1 MKSDPYRLLGVAP
14 SASLEEIK
22 RAYRHK
28 VQRLHPDRNPDP
40 AAHERFIAVSEAYRA
55 LCDARRAETASDPE
69 EAPGSDDPAPGRD
82 LLLPVSISLRE
93 VALGGRVRLQYS
105 RLGVCPGCRG
115 TGRGTRGG
123 CALCRGASVVRDQTT
138 LEVRIPPGVED
149 DSRIRIDGAGDA
161 GAHGGPAGNLLLS
174 VRVSPHPL
182 LRRDGGRLLLDLPLP
197 APLAALGGRVRVP
210 TPTGSAE
217 LTIPPGTQDGEV
229 LRLAGQGLPR
239 LNGRR
244 RAELQVRVRLETP
257 VRLNAEARALLAQF
271 SQAAGERAF
280 PRYLR
285 YREMLQRTPEN
296 QRS

>member
-1 MKSDPYRLLGVAP
+1 MRSDPYRLLGVAP

-22 RAYRHK
+22 RAYRRK

-55 LCDARRAETASDPE
+55 LCEMRLAETAAVPEPTPRPVDP
-69 EAPGSDDPAPGRD
+69 SPGRD
-82 LLLPVSISLRE
+82 LLLPVSVSLRE

-115 TGRGTRGG
+115 TGRGTHGA
-123 CALCRGASVVRDQTT
+123 CALCHGRSVLRDRAA

-149 DSRIRIDGAGDA
+149 DSRIRIEGAGDA
-161 GAHGGPAGNLLLS
+161 GTHGGPAGNLLLS

-182 LRRDGGRLLLDLPLP
+182 LRRDGARLLLDLPLP
-197 APLAALGGRVRVP
+197 APLAALGGRVRIP
-210 TPTGSAE
+210 TPTGSAD
-217 LTIPPGTQDGEV
+217 LTIPAGTQDGEV

-280 PRYLR
+280 PRFLR
-285 YREMLQRTPEN
+285 YREMLERTPEN
-296 QRS
+296 